1 MTRHDIMTSKSF
13 FIVNINCLI
22 LPLALSFYNRESPQ
36 RSILQDYS
44 TRTKDEAESVHIF
57 LYNDA
62 YNVGL
67 LHIILSSVEMR
78 SLQNNRDNRDDEGGF
93 QMKNIGK

>member
-1 MTRHDIMTSKSF
+1 M
-13 FIVNINCLI
+13 NINCLI

-57 LYNDA
+57 LYN
-62 YNVGL
+62 GL

-78 SLQNNRDNRDDEGGF
+78 SLQNNRDSRDDEGGF